1 MEFFGAKLPY
11 TRKIAYT
18 AVLTALCAV
27 VNMFSIDIAGVFKL
41 SFVTAVCMMIAYLC
55 GPFLGAG
62 IAFLGDLIGF
72 LMIPSPYAY
81 SPYIGLCNALFTL
94 IVGVVYMLATRKTG
108 YVWASI
114 IALFVAHIISSVF
127 LNSYI
132 VSTLYSQQGF
142 WVIVGQR
149 ILFQTPVNIV
159 NGVLAVLLVKSL
171 SKITSLGLPNPD
183 DRQS

>member
-1 MEFFGAKLPY
+1 
-11 TRKIAYT
+11 
-18 AVLTALCAV
+18 
-27 VNMFSIDIAGVFKL
+27 
-41 SFVTAVCMMIAYLC
+41 
-55 GPFLGAG
+55 
-62 IAFLGDLIGF
+62 
-72 LMIPSPYAY
+72 
-81 SPYIGLCNALFTL
+81 
-94 IVGVVYMLATRKTG
+94 MLATRKTG